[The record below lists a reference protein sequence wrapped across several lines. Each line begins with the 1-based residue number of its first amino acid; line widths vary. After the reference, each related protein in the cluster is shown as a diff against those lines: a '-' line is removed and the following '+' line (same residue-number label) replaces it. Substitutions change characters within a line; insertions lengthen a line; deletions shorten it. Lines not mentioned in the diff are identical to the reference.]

1 MTNHD
6 SDATDGAR
14 KAAIGPLFATL
25 VQDYNPAVDLVPA
38 ALAGARRTKRRARVA
53 WTAGGGGLVAA
64 AAAATVLFTG
74 ATGTGSVPTTS
85 ATAGGGAATQG
96 AAPPDT
102 TTAAHTPGALDTAC
116 VGKWLPWSGGS
127 ESAMFGK
134 GTVAQRAV
142 VCTNDIEAMKTILPG
157 LAIVPYFEQYAAGVN
172 TDFTTDQIAQLGPG
186 LSPDTH
192 ILEPWQYTA
201 TLTGHAAYF
210 YISYST
216 TRSSVCTSCT
226 PVQPQPLAGPRPGYQ
241 LVAETPQAE
250 GNPGTIEV
258 LIETP
263 AHAYLGIGVSPVTGG
278 TFTPPFDMTKL
289 VKDSRFIAALDTDLR
304 TLYGG

>member
-6 SDATDGAR
+6 SDAADSAR
-14 KAAIGPLFATL
+14 EAAIGGLLATL
-25 VQDYNPAVDLVPA
+25 VRDYNPAVDLVPA
-38 ALAGARRTKRRARVA
+38 ALAGARRAKRRARVA
-53 WTAGGGGLVAA
+53 WTAGGGLFAA
-64 AAAATVLFTG
+64 AAAAAVLFTG
-74 ATGTGSVPTTS
+74 ATGTGSVPTTG
-85 ATAGGGAATQG
+85 ATAGGGTATQG

-102 TTAAHTPGALDTAC
+102 TTAAHKPGALDTAC

-142 VCTNDIEAMKTILPG
+142 VCTNDIEAMKTIMPG
-157 LAIVPYFEQYAAGVN
+157 LTIVPYFEQYAAGAS

-192 ILEPWQYTA
+192 ILEPWQYTV
-201 TLTGHAAYF
+201 TLAGRAAYF

-216 TRSSVCTSCT
+216 TRSSVCTSCA
-226 PVQPQPLAGPRPGYQ
+226 PLQPQPLAGPRAGYR
-241 LVAETPQAE
+241 LVGETPRTD
-250 GNPGTIEV
+250 PGTIEV
-258 LIETP
+258 LVETP
-263 AHAYLGIGVSPVTGG
+263 AHAYFGIGVSPVTGG
-278 TFTPPFDMTKL
+278 TFTPPLDVTKL
-289 VKDSRFIAALDTDLR
+289 VKDGRFIAALDTDLR